1 MIWSKEFWMDATE
14 RAVKT
19 FAQVIL
25 ALGAA
30 GALDAFQVD
39 WFTVLGV
46 GLGAMLLSYASSIVT
61 AEIRKKDTASLVKPE

>member
-1 MIWSKEFWMDATE
+1 MIWTMTFWKDATE
-14 RAVKT
+14 RAIKT

-30 GALDAFQVD
+30 GALNAFQID
-39 WFTVLGV
+39 WVTVLGI

-61 AEIRKKDTASLVKPE
+61 AEIRKSDTASLVKTD

>member
-1 MIWSKEFWMDATE
+1 MIWNVTFWKDATE

-30 GALDAFQVD
+30 GALNAFQVD
-39 WFTVLGV
+39 WVTVLGV
-46 GLGAMLLSYASSIVT
+46 GVGATLLSYASSIVT
-61 AEIRKKDTASLVKPE
+61 AEIRKTDTASLVKPE

>member
-1 MIWSKEFWMDATE
+1 MIWSKQFWMDATE

-30 GALDAFQVD
+30 GALNAFQVD
-39 WFTVLGV
+39 WLTVLGV
-46 GLGAMLLSYASSIVT
+46 GLGAALLSYASSIVT
-61 AEIRKKDTASLVKPE
+61 AEIRKQDTASLIKPE

>member
-1 MIWSKEFWMDATE
+1 MIWSREFWKDATE
-14 RAVKT
+14 RAIKT

-30 GALDAFQVD
+30 GALNAFQVD

-46 GLGAMLLSYASSIVT
+46 GIGAALLSYASSIVT
-61 AEIRKKDTASLVKPE
+61 AEIRKTDTASLVKPE

>member
-1 MIWSKEFWMDATE
+1 MIWNATFWKDATE

-30 GALDAFQVD
+30 GALNAFQVD
-39 WFTVLGV
+39 WVTVLGV
-46 GLGAMLLSYASSIVT
+46 GVGATLLSYASSIVT
-61 AEIRKKDTASLVKPE
+61 AEIRKTDTASLVKPE